1 MPAEDVVALYLPHKD
16 FAFSFWVWIIC
27 GLYKNDVGYMLLCNE
42 DKVEILLVPREC
54 PYDNNHGRRLL
65 FDIEAACR
73 AGCSVEGTLDTG
85 AVTCGRLIYQ
95 QGLLH
100 QSFVKQILEV
110 VEVPHPD
117 DLAFHHLASI
127 NPPLIQQTV
136 ALFSVQL
143 WQEGDLVCILQG
155 EFINTCG
162 SVLAVDMQNKTAT
175 IKIDA
180 EDGLKGQY
188 YFSISHLQ
196 RMHRR
201 GDSVKVFVGPDKGA
215 EGFVVALGDNLT
227 IAVHPDGE
235 DIEVSPKSLKKI
247 PGLILG

>member
-16 FAFSFWVWIIC
+16 FAFSFWVWIIR
-27 GLYKNDVGYMLLCNE
+27 GLYKNDVGYVLLCNE
-42 DKVEILLVPREC
+42 DKVEILLVPQEC
-54 PYDNNHGRRLL
+54 PYDNNHGRRLQCGGNIRYQGCDL
-65 FDIEAACR
+65 WPPHLP
-73 AGCSVEGTLDTG
+73 AG
-85 AVTCGRLIYQ
+85 VTPPVFCKADLGGSR
-95 QGLLH
+95 
-100 QSFVKQILEV
+100 S
-110 VEVPHPD
+110 PHPD
-117 DLAFHHLASI
+117 DLAFHHLAGI

-155 EFINTCG
+155 EFVNTCG

-196 RMHRR
+196 CMHRR

-227 IAVHPDGE
+227 IAVRPDGE